1 MVYIYD
7 ILLNFCDNDV
17 IYDFYEWM
25 KTDNIENIKRIR
37 MIKITKN
44 EYNDM
49 LKYNVKVDS
58 NFLEKIYRTCEIYS
72 NKSTK
77 KLDYSIL
84 ISDGERVLA
93 VEFNKQ
99 GETIYKSKLMLE
111 EEEEIAI
118 LANNLELYPLT
129 YEKKEFTLKERF
141 ITRNE
146 IKIQKYLLKEIEN
159 SYKEKNYKKLKFLY
173 DEYFDKKN
181 KSYEKMYIELTES
194 LKKEIN
200 QKHFDIYQLLKI
212 TTQKK
217 EV

>member
-7 ILLNFCDNDV
+7 ILLNFCDCDV
-17 IYDFYEWM
+17 IYEFYEWM

-37 MIKITKN
+37 MIKITKE
-44 EYNDM
+44 EYNDI
-49 LKYNVKVDS
+49 LKYNIKVEN

-118 LANNLELYPLT
+118 LASNLELYPLT
-129 YEKKEFTLKERF
+129 YEKKEFTLNERF

-146 IKIQKYLLKEIEN
+146 IIIQKYLLKEIES
-159 SYKEKNYKKLKFLY
+159 SYKDKNYKKLKFLY
-173 DEYFDKKN
+173 EEYFDKTN
-181 KSYEKMYIELTES
+181 KSNEKMYIDLRES
-194 LKKEIN
+194 IKKEIN
-200 QKHFDIYQLLKI
+200 QKHLAIYQLLKL